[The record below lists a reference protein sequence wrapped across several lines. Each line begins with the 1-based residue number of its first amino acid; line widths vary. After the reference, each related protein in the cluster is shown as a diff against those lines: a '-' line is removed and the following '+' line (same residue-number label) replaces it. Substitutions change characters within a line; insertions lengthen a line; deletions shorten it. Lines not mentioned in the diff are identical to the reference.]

1 MLLEARVKVT
11 RLVQIYLVELAEILL
26 GDHSRATSL
35 GHLLEA
41 LVVQQEPLGRV
52 LEVLGLDKQILLPA
66 VVACS
71 CLDSLLRRCSHNSK
85 GVACLDSQRLEVS
98 AEMVEALVLL
108 ALQVALELLQVLRV
122 VLQVLQ
128 VLQEAL
134 GDRLQAVLVALAL
147 SQDKPAVLSV
157 HLLRPGA
164 ISLRSQILQGLLQG
178 EGLSEP
184 NDGLDNRKDVQTTE
198 FRTKQ
203 FDPSSQSRKKDAAR
217 LRAIQSP

>member
-11 RLVQIYLVELAEILL
+11 LLVQIYLVDLAEMLL

-41 LVVQQEPLGRV
+41 LVVQQEPSGRV
-52 LEVLGLDKQILLPA
+52 LEVLGLDKQVLLPA

-108 ALQVALELLQVLRV
+108 ALQVALELLQVLR
-122 VLQVLQ
+122 LQ

-134 GDRLQAVLVALAL
+134 GDRLQVLLVALAL
-147 SQDKPAVLSV
+147 SKDKPAVLSV

-184 NDGLDNRKDVQTTE
+184 NDGLVNRKDVQTTE
-198 FRTKQ
+198 FR
-203 FDPSSQSRKKDAAR
+203 
-217 LRAIQSP
+217 LGRA